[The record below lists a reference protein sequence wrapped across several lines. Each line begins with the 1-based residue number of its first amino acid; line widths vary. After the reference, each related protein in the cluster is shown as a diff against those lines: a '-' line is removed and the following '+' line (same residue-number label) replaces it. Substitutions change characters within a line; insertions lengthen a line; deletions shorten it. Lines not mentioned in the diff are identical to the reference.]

1 MLNKEQSMKEF
12 LGAKGELHTAVTKF
26 FALSEQEQQP
36 KLTSIEEMPRPNLN
50 LLTYVFPHILRLS
63 ADDYG
68 THSGVNF
75 EELEFAKI
83 RQFAKDLS
91 ITFPIVLSGGQPISG
106 FDLKGLPTTFLV
118 SPKGELADTH
128 LGTVNAVMLKQRI
141 IELEKTSDLPR

>member
-12 LGAKGELHTAVTKF
+12 LGAQGELHTAVTKF

-75 EELEFAKI
+75 EELNLDKPAELSEDCSVI
-83 RQFAKDLS
+83 PNSLRQFNKQLS
-91 ITFPIVLSGGQPISG
+91 TLTRKEFILLFQVEIFRLKSADEQSMKIVYTVIS
-106 FDLKGLPTTFLV
+106 
-118 SPKGELADTH
+118 S
-128 LGTVNAVMLKQRI
+128 
-141 IELEKTSDLPR
+141 